1 VASEG
6 SDPVRTVREAP
17 RRQLRRLLERDEML
31 SLPAIHDAFSARAA
45 QELGF
50 EAVYLGGGVTVAIG
64 MHAMPD
70 MTMVSIADV
79 VEAAR
84 PIVESV
90 DVALIIDFD
99 DGGGNPLQVRR
110 SMMLAE
116 AAGISGVQIEDTD
129 FTYPKHLPPKVLGNV
144 MDFSHNHL
152 LSRKAAVQRIRAAV
166 EARRDP
172 DMVVIGRTDGALVS
186 FEECLTRMRLL
197 AEAGADVVFPTHLPF
212 DRVREVV
219 DHVPV
224 PIMCCPT
231 RVGSSTSQEREYGR
245 AGGLRIMLEATP
257 VSYAAYGAI
266 IATLAELK
274 ETGGVEADYSATLK
288 TVQEYVRYPEW
299 GEFAGRYAG

>member
-1 VASEG
+1 MTSET
-6 SDPVRTVREAP
+6 SEPVRSVSQAP

-45 QELGF
+45 QEIGF
-50 EAVYLGGGVTVAIG
+50 EAVYLGGGVTVGIG

-70 MTMVSIADV
+70 MTMVSIADMV
-79 VEAAR
+79 DAAR

-90 DVALIIDFD
+90 DVPLLIDFD

-144 MDFSHNHL
+144 MDFSGNHL
-152 LSRKAAVQRIRAAV
+152 ISREAAVQRIRAAV
-166 EARRDP
+166 EGRRDP
-172 DMVVIGRTDGALVS
+172 DMVIIARTDGALVS
-186 FEECLTRMRLL
+186 FEECLTRMHLL
-197 AEAGADVVFPTHLPF
+197 AEAGADALFPTHLPF

-219 DHVPV
+219 DQVPL
-224 PIMCCPT
+224 PLMSCPV
-231 RVGSSTSQEREYGR
+231 RVGSSTPEEREFGR

-257 VSYAAYGAI
+257 VSYAAYRAV

-274 ETGGVEADYSATLK
+274 ETGGVEADFSETLK
-288 TVQEYVRYPEW
+288 TVQEYIRYPQW
-299 GEFAGRYAG
+299 GDLAARYAV